1 MRTGGFCVAL
11 LFIVQALHAQAPR
24 VEARLDTA
32 AVRIGD
38 PIRLTLTIRHSA
50 DVRPDVPDL
59 AAALETFNPRCGV
72 WHQVAWGES
81 GHKVWQDCQ
90 LLIYALG
97 PHQVPPIEVALIA
110 ASGDTLR
117 RASQPLAIEVVS
129 ARGEGDDQPRDIKP
143 PLAIAGGI
151 PLWVAAL
158 LAVVLLGLL
167 ALLVYWLWRR
177 WSRKAE
183 PEPPPEPV
191 DFVAEFA
198 RIAQLGLLERGH
210 FKTYYSLLSETL
222 RRFIERDAGVE
233 AMEQTTGELAAA
245 LKGVGVESA
254 LAQRVVGYLEAA
266 DLVKFARFHPDVDA
280 ARRAPEAGLALLRD
294 IEADI
299 AARTATAEA
308 HAEHPV

>member
-1 MRTGGFCVAL
+1 MRTGGLCVVL
-11 LFIVQALHAQAPR
+11 LFVVQALYAQAPE

-38 PIRLTLTIRHSA
+38 PIRLTLTIRHSP

-59 AAALETFNPRCGV
+59 AAALEAFNPRCSV
-72 WHQVAWGES
+72 WHQATWGEG

-90 LLIYALG
+90 LRIYTLG
-97 PHQVPPIEVALIA
+97 PNQVPPIEVALITA
-110 ASGDTLR
+110 IGDTLR
-117 RASQPLAIEVVS
+117 RASQSLAIEVVS

-151 PLWVAAL
+151 PLWAAVL
-158 LAVVLLGLL
+158 LAVALL
-167 ALLVYWLWRR
+167 ALLIYWLWRR
-177 WSRKAE
+177 RSCKVDPV
-183 PEPPPEPV
+183 PEPEPV

-198 RIAQLGLLERGH
+198 RIAQLGLLERGD

-233 AMEQTTGELAAA
+233 AMEQTTRELAAT
-245 LKGVGVESA
+245 LKGAGVESV
-254 LAQRVVGYLEAA
+254 LVQRVVGYLEAA
-266 DLVKFARFHPDVDA
+266 DLVKFARFHPDVDT
-280 ARRAPEAGLALLRD
+280 ARRAPEAGLALLRE

-299 AARTATAEA
+299 AARTAAAEAHEA

>member
-1 MRTGGFCVAL
+1 MTTRRLLYMGLFVLYLLHNDLWLWDDADLVLGLPVGLLYPVAYC
-11 LFIVQALHAQAPR
+11 
-24 VEARLDTA
+24 
-32 AVRIGD
+32 
-38 PIRLTLTIRHSA
+38 
-50 DVRPDVPDL
+50 L
-59 AAALETFNPRCGV
+59 AAP
-72 WHQVAWGES
+72 
-81 GHKVWQDCQ
+81 
-90 LLIYALG
+90 
-97 PHQVPPIEVALIA
+97 
-110 ASGDTLR
+110 
-117 RASQPLAIEVVS
+117 
-129 ARGEGDDQPRDIKP
+129 
-143 PLAIAGGI
+143 
-151 PLWVAAL
+151 
-158 LAVVLLGLL
+158 GLL

-183 PEPPPEPV
+183 PEPQPDPV

-198 RIAQLGLLERGH
+198 SIAHLGLLERGD

-233 AMEQTTGELAAA
+233 AMEQTTGQLAAA

>member
-11 LFIVQALHAQAPR
+11 LFVVEALHAQAPR

-308 HAEHPV
+308 NAEHPV